1 MADREKDEN
10 NTENQDNLKTEAQ
23 YSEKD
28 TNTNTNEES
37 READSKSAE
46 GASEESKT
54 TDQEKAEKAVK
65 DAEKAGATEEE
76 LERTRK
82 ALAKANKEAQDR
94 RYKLQ
99 EWDDLGVDPDTVKQ
113 WKEERRNEEIRKA
126 EEEGRYQDIIDR
138 TRQESQEIQE
148 KAQAEVAKMKAQLES
163 QLVDKNLTE
172 AIAAEE
178 GIPKLLQGI
187 ARNYVKTVQDETTG
201 EYATKVIDEDGMPRV
216 NDKGEEMSIRELV
229 QSFKEDP
236 DLSYAFKAPKTSGSG
251 NDSQAS
257 ATPPSKKPGPKPKKS
272 DMSQK
277 EQREFVQKHG
287 YQEFAKLPR

>member
-1 MADREKDEN
+1 MAEENKDEN
-10 NTENQDNLKTEAQ
+10 NTDNQDNLKTEDQ

-28 TNTNTNEES
+28 TKTTEES
-37 READSKSAE
+37 READSKSSE
-46 GASEESKT
+46 STSEEGKT

-99 EWDDLGVDPDTVKQ
+99 EWDDLGVDPETVKQ

-126 EEEGRYQDIIDR
+126 EEEGRYQDIIEK

-148 KAQAEVAKMKAQLES
+148 KAESQVASMKAQLENY
-163 QLVDKNLTE
+163 LVDRNLTE

-187 ARNYVKTVQDETTG
+187 ARNYVKTVQDEASG
-201 EYATKVIDEDGMPRV
+201 EYHTKVIDDDGMPRV

-236 DLSYAFKAPKTSGSG
+236 DLQYAFKAPKTSGSG

-257 ATPPSKKPGPKPKKS
+257 ATPPSKKPGPKPKKG

-287 YQEFAKLPR
+287 YAEFAKLPR

>member
-1 MADREKDEN
+1 MAEENKDEN
-10 NTENQDNLKTEAQ
+10 NTDNQGNTKTEAQ
-23 YSEKD
+23 YSEEKD
-28 TNTNTNEES
+28 TKTPEAS
-37 READSKSAE
+37 READSK
-46 GASEESKT
+46 ASESTSDDTKT
-54 TDQEKAEKAVK
+54 DDQEKAEKAVK

-82 ALAKANKEAQDR
+82 ALAKANKEAQER

-99 EWDDLGVDPDTVKQ
+99 EWDDLGVDPETVKQ

-126 EEEGRYQDIIDR
+126 EEEGRYQDIIER

-148 KAQAEVAKMKAQLES
+148 KSQAQVAQMKAQLEKH
-163 QLVDKNLTE
+163 LVDKNLTE

-187 ARNYVKTVQDETTG
+187 ARNYVKTVHDEASG
-201 EYATKVIDEDGMPRV
+201 EYHTKVVDDDGMPRV

-236 DLSYAFKAPKTSGSG
+236 ELQYAFKAPKTSGSG

-257 ATPPSKKPGPKPKKS
+257 AQPPSKKPGPKPKKG

-277 EQREFVQKHG
+277 EQREFVQRYG
-287 YQEFAKLPR
+287 YAEFAKLPR